1 MISYFIQLVVI
12 SFTFGFGIGSAIYAL
27 SIIAMD
33 KLNYIA
39 KNEVRRI
46 VREEIIDEAD
56 DHQQMKL
63 KPMPPLNGEDRFSES
78 KK

>member
-33 KLNYIA
+33 KLNYMA
-39 KNEVRRI
+39 VKEVRRI

-56 DHQQMKL
+56 DHQ
-63 KPMPPLNGEDRFSES
+63 
-78 KK
+78 

>member
-12 SFTFGFGIGSAIYAL
+12 SFTFGFVIGSALYAL
-27 SIIAMD
+27 STIAMN

-39 KNEVRRI
+39 INEVRRI

-56 DHQQMKL
+56 DHQ
-63 KPMPPLNGEDRFSES
+63 
-78 KK
+78 

>member
-12 SFTFGFGIGSAIYAL
+12 SFTFGFGIGSAIYTL
-27 SIIAMD
+27 STIAMD

-39 KNEVRRI
+39 TNEVRRI

-56 DHQQMKL
+56 DHQ
-63 KPMPPLNGEDRFSES
+63 
-78 KK
+78 